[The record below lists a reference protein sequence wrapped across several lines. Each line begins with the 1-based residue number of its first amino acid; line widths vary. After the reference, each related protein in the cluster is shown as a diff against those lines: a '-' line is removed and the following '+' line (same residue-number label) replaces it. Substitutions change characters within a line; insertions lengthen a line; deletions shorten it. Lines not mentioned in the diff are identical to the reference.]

1 MTRLS
6 IAPASADDARIGG
19 FLDRQKRRVDAMPP
33 GMCPLAQQLT
43 LLEEGALQTC
53 GKCVPCRDGLPQLA
67 EMLRHLVDCQADA
80 AEVERMR
87 SLAEMVRDTSD
98 CAIGYE
104 AAGALLEG
112 LDTFAAEVESHVS
125 KHACQRGVGQSVPCE
140 TFCPAHVNVPAY
152 IALVAAGDNAGAV
165 QMIRKDNPFPTAC
178 GLVCE
183 HPCEKRCRR
192 TLIDAPLNIRGIKE
206 YACEHARA
214 DQVPVPERQPST
226 GRRVAIVGGGPSG
239 MTCAYFA
246 ALMGH
251 DVDVFESRKQ
261 LGGMMRY
268 GIPAYRFPRER
279 LDEDIRGILAVGG
292 ITVITGLS
300 SGAML
305 KGLFGGALGM
315 LLSTVGYST
324 LTGEPRFV
332 IHEAL
337 NGGIALVPALIGLF
351 AVPQIIDLMADSHV
365 LLEKLT
371 FKPQKGML
379 RQVIKAHRRY
389 LRTLGIGSLIGTIIG
404 VIPGAG
410 GQVAGLMSYD
420 QTKKFD
426 KNPDRFGTG
435 DPEGVCA
442 AESANNATVAPAMI
456 PLLTL
461 SIPGSPTAA
470 VLLGGLLIHGLFP
483 GPDLFTEK
491 ADITYTFIS
500 GLLLAQFF
508 MCFFGLLASRY
519 SHLVANA
526 PNYMMF
532 AAVMILCV
540 FGSYCV
546 QNSYEDVIL
555 MFILGV
561 LMFVLAKFGFP
572 SAPIVLGI
580 ILGPIAEENF
590 LRGKMIADTDV
601 GVFSYFFTGGLNLAL
616 IALCLLS
623 LIWGIY
629 SEVKYMRNHSRKAAA
644 AN

>member
-1 MTRLS
+1 MEQFFAYFPAALSWSNLAVLVAGSAGGLFFGAMPGLSPTMAVALLVPFTFYLPPATSLILLGAVYTSAVAGGSISAILLS
-6 IAPASADDARIGG
+6 IPGAPSSIATLFDGGPMAKKGRAQEALYTVFVSSLIGG
-19 FLDRQKRRVDAMPP
+19 VFGVLVMILFSPPMAEFAM
-33 GMCPLAQQLT
+33 
-43 LLEEGALQTC
+43 
-53 GKCVPCRDGLPQLA
+53 R
-67 EMLRHLVDCQADA
+67 
-80 AEVERMR
+80 
-87 SLAEMVRDTSD
+87 
-98 CAIGYE
+98 
-104 AAGALLEG
+104 
-112 LDTFAAEVESHVS
+112 F
-125 KHACQRGVGQSVPCE
+125 
-140 TFCPAHVNVPAY
+140 
-152 IALVAAGDNAGAV
+152 
-165 QMIRKDNPFPTAC
+165 
-178 GLVCE
+178 
-183 HPCEKRCRR
+183 
-192 TLIDAPLNIRGIKE
+192 
-206 YACEHARA
+206 
-214 DQVPVPERQPST
+214 
-226 GRRVAIVGGGPSG
+226 GPSELFW
-239 MTCAYFA
+239 TA
-246 ALMGH
+246 
-251 DVDVFESRKQ
+251 VF
-261 LGGMMRY
+261 
-268 GIPAYRFPRER
+268 
-279 LDEDIRGILAVGG
+279 G

-337 NGGIALVPALIGLF
+337 TGGLALVPALIGLF
-351 AVPQIIDLMADSHV
+351 AVPQIIDLMAESHIF
-365 LLEKLT
+365 LEKLT

-379 RQVIKAHRRY
+379 RRVVKAHGKY
-389 LRTLGIGSLIGTIIG
+389 LRTLTIGSILGTIIG
-404 VIPGAG
+404 AIPGAG

-442 AESANNATVAPAMI
+442 AECANNATVAPAMI

-526 PNYMMF
+526 PNYIMF

-546 QNSYEDVIL
+546 QNSYEDVLIL
-555 MFILGV
+555 FILGV
-561 LMFVLAKFGFP
+561 LMFILGKFGFP

-601 GVFSYFFTGGLNLAL
+601 GVFNYFFTGNLNIAL
-616 IALCLLS
+616 IVLCLLS
-623 LIWGIY
+623 LFWGIY
-629 SEVKYMRNHSRKAAA
+629 GEIKFMRNHARKTAA

>member
-1 MTRLS
+1 MEQFLTYFPSAFSWGNLAVLILGSAGGLFFGAMPGLSPTMAVALLVPFTFYLPADTSLILLGAVYTSAVAGGSISAILLS
-6 IAPASADDARIGG
+6 IPGAPSSIATLFDGYPMAKQGRAQEALYTVFVSSLIGG
-19 FLDRQKRRVDAMPP
+19 VFGVLVMILFSPPMAEFAM
-33 GMCPLAQQLT
+33 
-43 LLEEGALQTC
+43 
-53 GKCVPCRDGLPQLA
+53 R
-67 EMLRHLVDCQADA
+67 
-80 AEVERMR
+80 
-87 SLAEMVRDTSD
+87 
-98 CAIGYE
+98 
-104 AAGALLEG
+104 
-112 LDTFAAEVESHVS
+112 F
-125 KHACQRGVGQSVPCE
+125 
-140 TFCPAHVNVPAY
+140 
-152 IALVAAGDNAGAV
+152 
-165 QMIRKDNPFPTAC
+165 
-178 GLVCE
+178 
-183 HPCEKRCRR
+183 
-192 TLIDAPLNIRGIKE
+192 
-206 YACEHARA
+206 
-214 DQVPVPERQPST
+214 
-226 GRRVAIVGGGPSG
+226 GPSELFW
-239 MTCAYFA
+239 TAIF
-246 ALMGH
+246 
-251 DVDVFESRKQ
+251 
-261 LGGMMRY
+261 
-268 GIPAYRFPRER
+268 
-279 LDEDIRGILAVGG
+279 G

-351 AVPQIIDLMADSHV
+351 AVPRIIDLMADSHV

-371 FKPQKGML
+371 FKPQK
-379 RQVIKAHRRY
+379 
-389 LRTLGIGSLIGTIIG
+389 
-404 VIPGAG
+404 G

>member
-1 MTRLS
+1 MEQFLTYFPSAFSWGNLAVLILGSAGGLFFGAMPGLSPTMAVALLVPFTFYLPADTSLILLGAVYTSAVAGGSISAILLS
-6 IAPASADDARIGG
+6 IPGAPSSIATLFDGYPMAKQGRAQEALYTVFVSSLIGG
-19 FLDRQKRRVDAMPP
+19 VFGVLVMILFSPPMAEFAMRFGPP
-33 GMCPLAQQLT
+33 ELFWT
-43 LLEEGALQTC
+43 
-53 GKCVPCRDGLPQLA
+53 
-67 EMLRHLVDCQADA
+67 
-80 AEVERMR
+80 
-87 SLAEMVRDTSD
+87 
-98 CAIGYE
+98 AI
-104 AAGALLEG
+104 
-112 LDTFAAEVESHVS
+112 F
-125 KHACQRGVGQSVPCE
+125 
-140 TFCPAHVNVPAY
+140 
-152 IALVAAGDNAGAV
+152 
-165 QMIRKDNPFPTAC
+165 
-178 GLVCE
+178 
-183 HPCEKRCRR
+183 
-192 TLIDAPLNIRGIKE
+192 
-206 YACEHARA
+206 
-214 DQVPVPERQPST
+214 
-226 GRRVAIVGGGPSG
+226 
-239 MTCAYFA
+239 
-246 ALMGH
+246 
-251 DVDVFESRKQ
+251 
-261 LGGMMRY
+261 
-268 GIPAYRFPRER
+268 
-279 LDEDIRGILAVGG
+279 G

-337 NGGIALVPALIGLF
+337 NGGIALVPALIG
-351 AVPQIIDLMADSHV
+351 
-365 LLEKLT
+365 
-371 FKPQKGML
+371 
-379 RQVIKAHRRY
+379 
-389 LRTLGIGSLIGTIIG
+389 TIIG

-426 KNPDRFGTG
+426 KTPDRFGTG

>member
-1 MTRLS
+1 MLFAKKST
-6 IAPASADDARIGG
+6 IDN
-19 FLDRQKRRVDAMPP
+19 RR
-33 GMCPLAQQLT
+33 
-43 LLEEGALQTC
+43 
-53 GKCVPCRDGLPQLA
+53 
-67 EMLRHLVDCQADA
+67 
-80 AEVERMR
+80 
-87 SLAEMVRDTSD
+87 
-98 CAIGYE
+98 CA
-104 AAGALLEG
+104 
-112 LDTFAAEVESHVS
+112 
-125 KHACQRGVGQSVPCE
+125 
-140 TFCPAHVNVPAY
+140 
-152 IALVAAGDNAGAV
+152 
-165 QMIRKDNPFPTAC
+165 
-178 GLVCE
+178 
-183 HPCEKRCRR
+183 PCEKETHVEQFLTYLPSAFSWGNLAVLILGSAGGLFFGAMPGLSPTMAVALLVPFTFYLPADTSLILLGAVYTSAVAGGSISAILLSIPGAPSSIA
-192 TLIDAPLNIRGIKE
+192 TLFDGYPMAKQG
-206 YACEHARA
+206 RA
-214 DQVPVPERQPST
+214 QEALYTVFVSSL
-226 GRRVAIVGGGPSG
+226 IGGVFGVLVMILFSPPMAEFAMRFGPSELFW
-239 MTCAYFA
+239 TAIF
-246 ALMGH
+246 
-251 DVDVFESRKQ
+251 
-261 LGGMMRY
+261 
-268 GIPAYRFPRER
+268 
-279 LDEDIRGILAVGG
+279 G